1 MPVFVYERG
10 TGPALLFMHGF
21 PTSCYDW
28 RGVIDLLSD
37 SFSCLA
43 FDFPGYGLS
52 AKPVAYS
59 YSLFQQADVVESL
72 AASLGV
78 TKAHVISHDV
88 GTSVHTELL
97 ARDQEERLGFRLAS
111 STFLNGSM
119 LQWLATITSFQKLLS
134 NNETLDQGIALCDA
148 AGPNFAQG
156 LKAVMKRP
164 ECLSETDV
172 QIITDL
178 LMFEDGNRRLPT
190 LSGYMRERFINKER
204 WIGAIK
210 ATQRPTQ
217 IVWADGDPV
226 ANIEMGRALH
236 DEVPAARYTELK
248 GLGHFLPIEDPAAV
262 AGEIRTFIESLPADA
277 V

>member
-21 PTSCYDW
+21 PTSCYNW

-37 SFSCLA
+37 SFRCIA

-72 AASLGV
+72 AASLDV

-148 AGPNFAQG
+148 AGPNFVQG

-178 LMFEDGNRRLPT
+178 LMYEDGNRRLPT

-217 IVWADGDPV
+217 IVWADGDLV

-248 GLGHFLPIEDPAAV
+248 GLGHFLPIEAPAAV